1 MKITK
6 DALKQLIKEE
16 LNNLAEQVKPS
27 QWLEENYVKPH
38 LDEGY
43 KRYDALPRDHG
54 LVAGKTYPAV
64 HRACA
69 ITFKDHDIVLVLDGD
84 FSCIRGRMD
93 VMWRVDEKEFNRLVG
108 TEDVY
113 AVLAKTSSTPKADL
127 ADPLEEMIRE
137 ELGTM
142 LKEAPINKMLDFK
155 GVHAL
160 VQRRV
165 TPRNREAIYKVTGDH
180 DFMEGGTITINI
192 PGSMPKLPPE
202 GAEAE
207 DALTEDMKEKAARSV
222 WELYS
227 QDKASRPD
235 VAHPD
240 GESAEKRLNA
250 KRQKKRLAMGKA
262 RDDR

>member
-6 DALKQLIKEE
+6 DTLKQLIKEE

-27 QWLEENYVKPH
+27 QWLEENYVKPY

-64 HRACA
+64 HSACA

-93 VMWRVDEKEFNRLVG
+93 VMWRVDEKEFNKLVG

-142 LKEAPINKMLDFK
+142 L
-155 GVHAL
+155 
-160 VQRRV
+160 
-165 TPRNREAIYKVTGDH
+165 
-180 DFMEGGTITINI
+180 
-192 PGSMPKLPPE
+192 
-202 GAEAE
+202 
-207 DALTEDMKEKAARSV
+207 TEDKVLADLKRNLKKYLERLANEKDPDR
-222 WELYS
+222 
-227 QDKASRPD
+227 KAQHEKTIKRLRQKISLR
-235 VAHPD
+235 
-240 GESAEKRLNA
+240 EKR
-250 KRQKKRLAMGKA
+250 
-262 RDDR
+262 

>member
-6 DALKQLIKEE
+6 DTLKQLIKEE
-16 LNNLAEQVKPS
+16 LETV
-27 QWLEENYVKPH
+27 LEENDNLLLERVVEI
-38 LDEGY
+38 DEMLPFNGVHTLV
-43 KRYDALPRDHG
+43 KRY
-54 LVAGKTYPAV
+54 
-64 HRACA
+64 
-69 ITFKDHDIVLVLDGD
+69 
-84 FSCIRGRMD
+84 
-93 VMWRVDEKEFNRLVG
+93 
-108 TEDVY
+108 
-113 AVLAKTSSTPKADL
+113 
-127 ADPLEEMIRE
+127 
-137 ELGTM
+137 
-142 LKEAPINKMLDFK
+142 
-155 GVHAL
+155 
-160 VQRRV
+160 V
-165 TPRNREAIYKVTGDH
+165 TPRNRERVYKVTGNYH
-180 DFMEGGTITINI
+180 FMMGGELTIKI